1 MDVLVG
7 VRLHSLIYAA
17 VMGVTMIGISY
28 DPKVDS
34 FLASIDRPTLCRV
47 EEFTLEKFQEAFQ
60 DTMSHREAI
69 RGTAEARL
77 DIPIEKLGKTE
88 ELIRVILERKK
99 GNEIKQSDSSARW
112 PW

>member
-1 MDVLVG
+1 MCSSDLCMDVLVG

-17 VMGVTMIGISY
+17 VMGVPMIGISY

-47 EEFTLEKFQEAFQ
+47 EEFTLEKFQEAFR

-69 RGTAEARL
+69 RETTEARL
-77 DIPIEKLGKTE
+77 DSLIEKLDQNE
-88 ELIRVILERKK
+88 ELIRGIMERKK
-99 GNEIKQSDSSARW
+99 
-112 PW
+112 